1 MAIDKIVFLQID
13 TLRYDCINHISD
25 KKYLERDNVRDLLET
40 PTLDSI
46 AKNSICFRYCCTT
59 SSITSAV
66 HASMFTG
73 TTQIN
78 HSIRCTTT
86 STTSHVMNKE
96 VRTVAEILREHGYHT
111 VFMSESLSILSIPE
125 ITRGFDHLFKNET
138 QLYSFLNKH
147 KDEKIFLFCLF
158 QDVHAP
164 YLYSPVPP
172 FDGYNDDFFDT
183 MKSIYSKYDKPMP
196 KTPVEIWSYLYKKV
210 DKSRKLWFPLYVK
223 GVTKFD
229 KGRLKILLEHLQK
242 YGLYDNS
249 TMLIVSADHGEG
261 KNRPKRD
268 SFEHNGEAY
277 DEIVR
282 VPLLVKIPNKKP
294 EIIDD
299 IVSNIDIFNIIIE
312 EGLGKNPKDLVDYK
326 IHGINPF
333 KEKRDYAWFIYA
345 IDLSKDGT
353 EALLQSRTIITKDR
367 KYILRGRPEIYLD
380 GTVFGGDDSD
390 FVRNLYYNLFLRPP
404 KDEIISNYVE
414 KLTKSSF
421 ARNLVKNIT
430 NVTSPSSAD
439 KFTKK
444 IIQGKITQK
453 SLYESFLK
461 SEEFSKKRSFSV
473 IDLRRDPFE
482 EKEFDPTSNL
492 QYLID
497 YKKYLPIL
505 FDLEKMD
512 VSQNVSRTK
521 PSNEDDE
528 LEVQQ
533 ALKELGYL

>member
-1 MAIDKIVFLQID
+1 MAIEKIVFLQID
-13 TLRYDCINHISD
+13 TLRHDCINYIPD
-25 KKYLERDNVRDLLET
+25 KKYLERDHVQDLLET

-46 AKNSICFRYCCTT
+46 AKNSTCFRYCYTT

-66 HASMFTG
+66 HATMFTG

-96 VRTVAEILREHGYHT
+96 VKTIAEILREHGYLT
-111 VFMSESLSILSIPE
+111 IFMSESLSILSIPE

-138 QLYSFLNKH
+138 QLYNFLNKH

-172 FDGYNDDFFDT
+172 FEGYNDDFFDT
-183 MKSIYSKYDKPMP
+183 MKSIYLKYGKSIP
-196 KTPVEIWSYLYKKV
+196 KTPVEIWSYLYKQV

-242 YGLYDNS
+242 YGLYDHP

-277 DEIVR
+277 DEIIR
-282 VPLLVKIPNKKP
+282 VPLLVKIPDKKP
-294 EIIDD
+294 AIIDD
-299 IVSNIDIFNIIIE
+299 VVSNIDIFNIIIE
-312 EGLGKNPKDLVDYK
+312 EGLGKNPQDLVNYK

-333 KEKRDYAWFIYA
+333 KEKRNYAWFIYA
-345 IDLSKDGT
+345 TDLSKNGS
-353 EALLQSRTIITKDR
+353 EALLQSRTIIKKNR
-367 KYILRGRPEIYLD
+367 KYILRGRPEVYLN
-380 GTVFGGDDSD
+380 GNGFGGDDAD
-390 FVRNLYYNLFLRPP
+390 FVRNLYCNLFLRPP
-404 KDEIISNYVE
+404 NDEIISNYVQ

-421 ARNLVKNIT
+421 AKNLVKNIT
-430 NVTSPSSAD
+430 NVASSNSAY

-461 SEEFSKKRSFSV
+461 SEEFSKKRIFSV
-473 IDLRRDPFE
+473 IDLKRDPFE
-482 EKEFDPTSNL
+482 EQEFDPTSNL
-492 QYLID
+492 HYLVD
-497 YKKYLPIL
+497 YQKYLPIL
-505 FDLEKMD
+505 FNLEKMD
-512 VSQNVSRTK
+512 ITQNISRST
-521 PSNEDDE
+521 PLNDDDE